1 VWMMSSADYQT
12 SVLSSLTR
20 PRIGNHLPRKQGR
33 DALFGF
39 WKLCRS
45 AATNGQH
52 STSSGS
58 KEPGFFF
65 RSDVTVVDFESET
78 LFLSEVSHLDFAK
91 VDQTPSKIWEG
102 RARRLARS
110 GRRQVMHT
118 ANMEKGQ
125 ALSES
130 PINSLE
136 ISAIQAASPI
146 VLALAECDEE
156 LRAEALD
163 LFKALASG
171 KLDEEQRI
179 ATTALLAEILF
190 PNADHNGLPG

>member
-1 VWMMSSADYQT
+1 
-12 SVLSSLTR
+12 
-20 PRIGNHLPRKQGR
+20 
-33 DALFGF
+33 
-39 WKLCRS
+39 
-45 AATNGQH
+45 
-52 STSSGS
+52 
-58 KEPGFFF
+58 
-65 RSDVTVVDFESET
+65 
-78 LFLSEVSHLDFAK
+78 
-91 VDQTPSKIWEG
+91 
-102 RARRLARS
+102 
-110 GRRQVMHT
+110 MHT

-125 ALSES
+125 GLSEN

-190 PNADHNGLPG
+190 PNADHNGLPGLDLADAEEMAPQVNPEAKDVLERMDAEEADFAKRLRNLMEAKNITQAQLASVVGIGQPAISMMLNRTCRPQKKTVMRFAEALGVPPEDLWPGIRS